1 MINEKSKRL
10 YEINSCAQYLY
21 LKWYLK
27 VKLFLQSIFLV
38 ILYKIHTIKMVLFAT
53 LTIYIFMKND
63 FYSLF

>member
-63 FYSLF
+63 LYSLF